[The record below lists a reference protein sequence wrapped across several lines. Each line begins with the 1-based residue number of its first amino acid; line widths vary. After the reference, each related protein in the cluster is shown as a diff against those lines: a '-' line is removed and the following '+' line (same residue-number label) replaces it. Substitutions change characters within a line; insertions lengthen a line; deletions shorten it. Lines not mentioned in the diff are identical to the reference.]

1 METITSA
8 VGLRLLVTDRHT
20 LSSRSMI
27 KITLKFIPFL
37 FLVLTACTKSEKP
50 QEAET
55 KDTESAFRVDTVSLR
70 NFEEELQFTG
80 SVSFDQKK
88 VDKVYPIV
96 SGNVLDVKADLGAYV
111 QKGQVLATVQSGDV
125 SDFLKD
131 QNTAKANFD
140 IAKRNADNTE
150 QLYKTKFSSENDLTN
165 ARKQLE
171 IASSELER
179 STQVLKL
186 YGGASTSK
194 TPVFTVKAPE
204 SGYVVERNVNPEMQI
219 RSDNSD
225 PLFTISDLNDVWVLI
240 NIYESDI
247 QAVKT
252 GQQVNITTLA
262 YPDKVFTGTIANISQ
277 VVDNDS
283 KVLQARVV
291 LPNPGGIL
299 KPDMFCTIKLHIE
312 KPEKLL
318 AVNPIAVIFSQDKYF
333 VIKEVKKGEYKS
345 VPVEILKNTS
355 KYMYVKGALQH
366 GDKIVTE
373 GALMLFSELT
383 DN

>member
-1 METITSA
+1 MKKNTSA
-8 VGLRLLVTDRHT
+8 FGCRLSVTGRHAFR
-20 LSSRSMI
+20 SQSMI
-27 KITLKFIPFL
+27 KISLRFIPFL

-186 YGGASTSK
+186 YGGASTGK
-194 TPVFTVKAPE
+194 TPIFTVKAPE
-204 SGYVVERNVNPEMQI
+204 SGFVVERNVNPEMQI

-355 KYMYVKGALQH
+355 KYMYVKGALEH

>member
-1 METITSA
+1 M
-8 VGLRLLVTDRHT
+8 
-20 LSSRSMI
+20 
-27 KITLKFIPFL
+27 
-37 FLVLTACTKSEKP
+37 
-50 QEAET
+50 
-55 KDTESAFRVDTVSLR
+55 
-70 NFEEELQFTG
+70 
-80 SVSFDQKK
+80 
-88 VDKVYPIV
+88 YPIV

-131 QNTAKANFD
+131 QNTAKANYD
-140 IAKRNADNTE
+140 IAKRNADNVE

-171 IASSELER
+171 IAGSELER

-186 YGGASTSK
+186 YGGASTGK
-194 TPVFTVKAPE
+194 TPVFSVKSPE

-225 PLFTISDLNDVWVLI
+225 PLFTISNLNDVWVLI

-247 QAVKT
+247 QAVKQ

-262 YPDKVFTGTIANISQ
+262 YPDKVFTGTISNISQ
-277 VVDNDS
+277 VVDNES

-291 LPNPGGIL
+291 LRNPNGML
-299 KPDMFCTIKLHIE
+299 KPDMFCTIRLHIE

-318 AVNPIAVIFSQDKYF
+318 AVNPISVIFSQDKYF

-355 KYMYVKGALQH
+355 KYMYIKGALEH
-366 GDKIVTE
+366 GDVIVTE

>member
-8 VGLRLLVTDRHT
+8 VGYRLSVTGRHT

-27 KITLKFIPFL
+27 KITLTFIPFL

-186 YGGASTSK
+186 YGGASTGK

-333 VIKEVKKGEYKS
+333 VIKEIKKGEYKS

>member
-1 METITSA
+1 MKIITNNFGSRLLA
-8 VGLRLLVTDRHT
+8 VGLQKKRKSLSLLFPIILIVL
-20 LSSRSMI
+20 LS
-27 KITLKFIPFL
+27 
-37 FLVLTACTKSEKP
+37 ACNKSEKP

-55 KDTESAFRVDTVSLR
+55 KDTESGFRTDTVALR
-70 NFEEELQFTG
+70 NFEEEIQFTG
-80 SVSFDQKK
+80 SVSFDEKK

-131 QNTAKANFD
+131 QNTAKANYD
-140 IAKRNADNTE
+140 IAKRNADNVE

-171 IASSELER
+171 IAGSELER

-186 YGGASTSK
+186 YGGASTGK
-194 TPVFTVKAPE
+194 TPIFTVKAPE

-219 RSDNSD
+219 RSDNSN

-247 QAVKT
+247 QAVKQ

-262 YPDKVFTGTIANISQ
+262 YPDKVFTGTISNISQ

-291 LPNPGGIL
+291 LPNPDGML

-318 AVNPIAVIFSQDKYF
+318 AVNPVSVIFSQDKYF

-355 KYMYVKGALQH
+355 KYIYIKGALEH
-366 GDKIVTE
+366 GDVIVTE

>member
-186 YGGASTSK
+186 YGGASTGK

-355 KYMYVKGALQH
+355 KYMYVKGALEH

>member
-1 METITSA
+1 MKKELSA
-8 VGLRLLVTDRHT
+8 ISFRRSASGHSIYNIIIRLTPV
-20 LSSRSMI
+20 I
-27 KITLKFIPFL
+27 FL
-37 FLVLTACTKSEKP
+37 ALFACSKSEKP

-55 KDTESAFRVDTVSLR
+55 KDTDSAFRTDTVALR

-88 VDKVYPIV
+88 VDKVYSIV
-96 SGNVLDVKADLGAYV
+96 SGNVADVKADLGAFV

-125 SDFLKD
+125 SEVLKD
-131 QNTAKANFD
+131 QNTAKANYD

-150 QLYKTKFSSENDLTN
+150 QLYKTKFSSENDLVT

-171 IASSELER
+171 IASSELDR
-179 STQVLKL
+179 SNQVLKL
-186 YGGASTSK
+186 YGGAASGK
-194 TPVFTVKAPE
+194 QPVFTVKAPE
-204 SGYVVERNVNPEMQI
+204 SGYVVERKVNPGMQI

-225 PLFTISDLNDVWVLI
+225 PIFTISNLTDVWVLI

-247 QAVKT
+247 QAVKQ
-252 GQQVNITTLA
+252 GQEVNITTLA
-262 YPDKVFTGTIANISQ
+262 YPDKVFTGQIENISQ

-283 KVLQARVV
+283 KVLQARVA
-291 LPNPGGIL
+291 LPNPGGLL

-318 AVNPIAVIFSQDKYF
+318 AVKPISVIFNQDKYF
-333 VIKEVKKGEYKS
+333 VIKEVNKNEYKS
-345 VPVEILKNTS
+345 VPVDIVRNTS
-355 KYMYVKGALQH
+355 KYMYIKGDLQH
-366 GDKIVTE
+366 GDKVVTE

>member
-1 METITSA
+1 MRITRSAFGYQRSASGRLETNYSKF
-8 VGLRLLVTDRHT
+8 RRF
-20 LSSRSMI
+20 I
-27 KITLKFIPFL
+27 KFVPVL
-37 FLVLTACTKSEKP
+37 FLALFACNKSEKH

-55 KDTESAFRVDTVSLR
+55 KDTDTAFRTDSVLLR

-80 SVSFDQKK
+80 SIAFDQKK
-88 VDKVYPIV
+88 VDKVYSFV
-96 SGNVLDVKADLGAYV
+96 SGNVVDVRADLGAFV
-111 QKGQVLATVQSGDV
+111 QKGQTLATVQSGDV
-125 SDFLKD
+125 SGVLKD
-131 QNTAKANFD
+131 QNIARASYD

-150 QLYKTKFSSENDLTN
+150 QLYKTKFSSENDLVN

-171 IASSELER
+171 IASAELER

-186 YGGASTSK
+186 YGGASVGKQS
-194 TPVFTVKAPE
+194 VFTVKAPE
-204 SGYVVERNVNPEMQI
+204 SGYVVERNVNPNMQI
-219 RSDNSD
+219 RSDNTD
-225 PLFTISDLNDVWVLI
+225 PLFTISNLDQVWVLI

-247 QAVKT
+247 QAVKQ
-252 GQQVNITTLA
+252 GQQVDITTPA
-262 YPDKVFTGTIANISQ
+262 YPGKVFTGKIENISQ

-291 LPNPGGIL
+291 LPNPDGML
-299 KPDMFCTIKLHIE
+299 KPDMFCTVKLHIE

-318 AVNPIAVIFSQDKYF
+318 AVNPVSVIFSQDRYF
-333 VIKEVKKGEYKS
+333 VIKQIKEGEYKP

-355 KYMYVKGALQH
+355 KYMYIKGDLKH
-366 GDKIVTE
+366 GDRIVTE

>member
-1 METITSA
+1 MKNRLSA
-8 VGLRLLVTDRHT
+8 SGLRWLAFGKQATT
-20 LSSRSMI
+20 S
-27 KITLKFIPFL
+27 FILPFVFKVFPVIFLAL
-37 FLVLTACTKSEKP
+37 FSCSKSEKP

-55 KDTESAFRVDTVSLR
+55 KDTGSAFRTDSVSLR

-80 SVSFDQKK
+80 SVSFDEKK
-88 VDKVYPIV
+88 VDKVYSFV
-96 SGNVLDVKADLGAYV
+96 SGKVVDVKADLGALI

-125 SDFLKD
+125 SDVLKD
-131 QNTAKANFD
+131 QNTAKANYD
-140 IAKRNADNTE
+140 IAKRNAENVE
-150 QLYKTKFSSENDLTN
+150 QLYKTKFSSENDLVT

-186 YGGASTSK
+186 YGGASSGK
-194 TPVFTVKAPE
+194 QPVFTVVAPE
-204 SGYVVERNVNPEMQI
+204 GGYVVQRNVNPDMQI
-219 RSDNSD
+219 RSDNAD
-225 PLFTISDLNDVWVLI
+225 PLFTISNLSDVWVMI

-247 QAVKT
+247 QSVKQ

-262 YPDKVFTGTIANISQ
+262 YPDKVFTGKIDNISQ
-277 VVDNDS
+277 VVDNDT

-291 LPNPGGIL
+291 LPNPNGML

-318 AVNPIAVIFSQDKYF
+318 AVNPISVIFNQDKYY
-333 VIKEVKKGEYKS
+333 VVKEIKKNEYKS
-345 VPVEILKNTS
+345 VPVEIVRNTS
-355 KYMYVKGALQH
+355 KYMYIKGDLQH
-366 GDKIVTE
+366 GDKVVTE